1 MQIYKL
7 GIRGGLTK
15 ISKIEFNEDEAYLV
29 DDYKTIY
36 LWLGKKIPKK
46 QKEFCIKK
54 AETLNT
60 KRNNSAKIQ
69 KVNQNKEYGSF
80 LAVKDILLNGVASDH
95 SIDRR
100 PELEI
105 EYEDTIELIEA
116 GIDPDLEGEIT
127 IAAHNLSQEKN
138 SYKELCRIL
147 AEKQFILLKSNKK
160 PTEKEIEKKAKEIF
174 ESSSTYEELCWLIA
188 ELDILIKNKTIT

>member
-1 MQIYKL
+1 
-7 GIRGGLTK
+7 LTK

-36 LWLGKKIPKK
+36 LWFGKKIPKK
-46 QKEFCIKK
+46 QKDFCIKK
-54 AETLNT
+54 AETLNS

-69 KVNQNKEYGSF
+69 KVNQNKEYGAF

-127 IAAHNLSQEKN
+127 IAAHNLSQEKK

-147 AEKQFILLKSNKK
+147 ADKQFILLKGNKK
-160 PTEKEIEKKAKEIF
+160 PSEKEIEKKTKEIF

-188 ELDILIKNKTIT
+188 ELDILIKNKTII